1 MSAVLISIEQIVSSC
16 SMERNNISSLSFDFT
31 VPCGISVTSC
41 VLGNLRR
48 FLLQA
53 IL

>member
-1 MSAVLISIEQIVSSC
+1 MSLVLISNEQIVSSY
-16 SMERNNISSLSFDFT
+16 SMERNISSLSFDFT
-31 VPCGISVTSC
+31 RPCGISVTSC

-48 FLLQA
+48 FLVQT